1 MPKSLMKSKSK
12 KGRISGAGRKEVNSA
27 RVGKI
32 LESGEGYIFAR
43 VVKHLGMGRVEVNI
57 ATPRGAVKTL
67 KAQIPLVFSRK
78 GATPINTTTVVSIFT
93 GKAFDADKEIDP
105 KTHFKIEA
113 ILKDSEAYDL
123 KEEGRIPGWMTARAL
138 AVEGATASAVA
149 AAAKAVEEEG
159 WEFAREDEDE
169 KEDSEGEGGDKK
181 RAGASKHVEMGD
193 FDWE

>member
-1 MPKSLMKSKSK
+1 MKSKSR
-12 KGRISGAGRKEVNSA
+12 KGKISGSARKEINAS
-27 RVGKI
+27 RVSKI
-32 LESGEGYIFAR
+32 LEQGEGYLFAR

-67 KAQIPLVFSRK
+67 RAQIPLVFSRK
-78 GATPINTTTVVSIFT
+78 GATPINSTTVVSIFA
-93 GKAFDADKEIDP
+93 GKDFDSEKEIDP

-123 KEEGRIPGWMTARAL
+123 KEDGRIPAWMTARTL
-138 AVEGATASAVA
+138 AIEGTTAAATA

-159 WEFAREDEDE
+159 WEFAREEDE
-169 KEDSEGEGGDKK
+169 EDKKKEEDAEGDKK
-181 RAGASKHVEMGD
+181 RAASSKHVEMAD